1 MALRLKMLAW
11 TLHFV
16 SKNSAGEKPIEQLM
30 DSGRRALSRM
40 ETASRLPEDT
50 GSMSPGGVLPGD
62 VHNRARQAKVKKP
75 EATCRWRTRDDSH
88 RNENGSDSTETE
100 KQQLENPTDEII
112 EAPLSKDSGRQI
124 QNLAEATDNFR
135 ITNARRTEGWND

>member
-1 MALRLKMLAW
+1 MNKNQNLIELSTKRNGSRRRAWTGNSAMALRLKMLAW

-75 EATCRWRTRDDSH
+75 VAHSRR
-88 RNENGSDSTETE
+88 
-100 KQQLENPTDEII
+100 
-112 EAPLSKDSGRQI
+112 
-124 QNLAEATDNFR
+124 LAQK
-135 ITNARRTEGWND
+135 